1 MCPRILSDR
10 HDQTETDRALWFV
23 STGPQ
28 RTNSSLQTGLR
39 SIGCL
44 VLEKLRYFRQGIIIP
59 PPVLTTVNIV
69 LVLADLAQVVA
80 LQ

>member
-1 MCPRILSDR
+1 MFGSGEIAVFL
-10 HDQTETDRALWFV
+10 
-23 STGPQ
+23 TGD
-28 RTNSSLQTGLR
+28 NN
-39 SIGCL
+39 
-44 VLEKLRYFRQGIIIP
+44 P